1 MDDPAADKSLPLH
14 NTFPSVG
21 FASPEISNSI
31 VVLQRWG
38 IALCVAG
45 LLRIRRIVIGI
56 GILRAGRVAG
66 IICRTLHIATELR
79 PLAGLLRLLLE

>member
-1 MDDPAADKSLPLH
+1 MYLVGMEVMVDVPQYTFAALLWL
-14 NTFPSVG
+14 G
-21 FASPEISNSI
+21 RGI
-31 VVLQRWG
+31 V
-38 IALCVAG
+38 LCVAG

-66 IICRTLHIATELR
+66 IICRTLHIATGLR